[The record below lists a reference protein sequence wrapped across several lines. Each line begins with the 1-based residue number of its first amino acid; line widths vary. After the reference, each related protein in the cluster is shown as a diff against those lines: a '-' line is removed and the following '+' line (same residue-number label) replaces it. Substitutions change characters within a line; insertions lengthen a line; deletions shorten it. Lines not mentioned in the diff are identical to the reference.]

1 MSKLDELLKGVDV
14 EWLPLG
20 DVCKIIGRIGYR
32 GYTKK
37 DIVENKDGAI
47 ALSPS
52 NIINDK
58 INYEKLTFI
67 NWDKYYE
74 SPEIMIHNGDIIFC
88 KTASVGKTA
97 YVEDLPYLATLN
109 PQLVVFKEIKCL
121 SKFLSYCLKT
131 ENFKISL
138 NKIIGLG
145 SVPSISQKDLS
156 KLKIPIPCPDNPEK
170 SLEIQQEI
178 VRVLDELTS
187 LSNQLTTE
195 LETERQNRKKQFEFF
210 REQLFS
216 FEEGS
221 IIFNKLGDIGEFQ
234 RGKRFVKTDMIS
246 EGVPCIHYGE
256 MYTHYG
262 IWANETKSFLSKE
275 LVDTKKLRL
284 AKKNDVIMVAAG
296 ETIEDIGKGT
306 SWLSDQGVVFHD
318 ACFSFTSPLNPS
330 YVAYF
335 TRTKQFHDQIRRNIS
350 SGKISAINSKGLEKV
365 YIPIPPLAEQ
375 ERIVKLLD
383 QFDATHTAIEEE
395 ITKEIKLR
403 TQQYEYYREKLLS
416 FPSLRTT

>member
-1 MSKLDELLKGVDV
+1 MSKLDELLQGVDV

-178 VRVLDELTS
+178 VRILDQLTDTTNN
-187 LSNQLTTE
+187 LKNQLE
-195 LETERQNRKKQFEFF
+195 NERQIRKKQFEFY
-210 REQLFS
+210 REQLFT
-216 FEEGS
+216 FEEGAQIKS
-221 IIFNKLGDIGEFQ
+221 LVEIAEIGTGSRNTNEAVADGKYPFFVRSQIPRAINEYEFEETAIITAGDGVGV
-234 RGKRFVKTDMIS
+234 GK
-246 EGVPCIHYGE
+246 
-256 MYTHYG
+256 
-262 IWANETKSFLSKE
+262 
-275 LVDTKKLRL
+275 
-284 AKKNDVIMVAAG
+284 
-296 ETIEDIGKGT
+296 
-306 SWLSDQGVVFHD
+306 VFHFVNGKYALHQRAYRIVSKD
-318 ACFSFTSPLNPS
+318 EKVNSKYLFYYIKNNFSK
-330 YVAYF
+330 Y
-335 TRTKQFHDQIRRNIS
+335 IE
-350 SGKISAINSKGLEKV
+350 KISVHASVTSLRKPMFEK
-365 YIPIPPLAEQ
+365 YPIPIPSLEEQ
-375 ERIVKLLD
+375 ERIVNLLD
-383 QFDATHTAIEEE
+383 QFDAAQTAIEEE
-395 ITKEIKLR
+395 LTKEIKLR
-403 TQQYEYYREKLLS
+403 TQQYEYYREKLLT
-416 FPSLRTT
+416 FPKN